1 MNFKGAIFDA
11 DGTLIDSMGM
21 WRSLGRRYLCTLGLT
36 PEDGL
41 DARLYAMS
49 FDEGCEYLSRN
60 YGLEEVKAG
69 IFAMIENFYHNE
81 VTLKPGI
88 TGYLDQLRRNNIPMV
103 IATVGDREL
112 LTAALNRTGI
122 ADYFREIFT
131 GSELNTTKHE
141 PLIYLECAH
150 YLGLEP
156 EDIAVFEDAL
166 YAVRTAKNAGFITF
180 GVRDSSNLHDTDE
193 IQRTADYYVEEW
205 KS

>member
-21 WRSLGRRYLCTLGLT
+21 WHTLGRHYLERLGI
-36 PEDGL
+36 EAEQGL

-49 FDEGCEYLSRN
+49 FDEGCDYLSTH
-60 YGLEEVKAG
+60 YGLEGVKAG
-69 IFAMIENFYHNE
+69 IFAMIGDFYRND
-81 VTLKPGI
+81 VQLKPGI
-88 TGYLDQLRRNNIPMV
+88 TGYLETLRRNNIPMV

-112 LTAALNRTGI
+112 LTAALIRNGI
-122 ADYFREIFT
+122 AEYFREIFT

-141 PLIYLECAH
+141 PLIYLECAR

-156 EDIAVFEDAL
+156 EHIAVFEDAL
-166 YAVRTAKNAGFITF
+166 YAVRTAKEAGFITY
-180 GVRDSSNLHDTDE
+180 GVRDGSNLHDTDG
-193 IQRTADYYVEEW
+193 IKRTADYYIERW